1 MTGAPLR
8 TPLLRAAETMAACIT
23 DTLTEPPPLDFA
35 ADDYGPRSTR
45 WYAQSLSRGAAGV
58 ALLHGVR
65 AQTGHGRW
73 EPVHA
78 WLRRATA
85 DTLNNGSGAGLWFG
99 APAVT
104 HALTMAMPHSR
115 PAALDAL
122 DRALDDLVERRLVAA
137 TARLAARTRPALSE
151 FDLVRGLT
159 GLGAHLLR
167 RAPDGPLLRRVLAYL
182 VRLTEPVHT
191 NDAAGRLAPG
201 WWSAEAANREGPEQ
215 GGHANVGMAHGIA
228 GPLALLA
235 LAMREDIRVPG
246 HAEAI
251 RRICTWLDCW
261 QQTSPAGPWWPE
273 KITVADLHAGK
284 PSMSGPARPS
294 WCYGTPGVA
303 RAQQLAGIALDDA
316 ARQEAAEEA
325 LTFCLADPRQLSRIV
340 DPSLCHGWA
349 GLAATAW
356 YAAAD
361 ARTTSLQTQLPQIVR
376 LLVQHATD
384 TTPAR
389 SGLIAGPAGI
399 ALTLHTAATGTD
411 VRWATSL
418 LIN

>member
-1 MTGAPLR
+1 MTGTPLT
-8 TPLLRAAETMAACIT
+8 TPLLRAAEAMAASIT
-23 DTLTEPPPLDFA
+23 NALTELPPPDFA

-65 AQTGHGRW
+65 AQTGHGGW

-104 HALTMAMPHSR
+104 HALTMAMPHAR
-115 PAALDAL
+115 PAALDTLDHAL
-122 DRALDDLVERRLVAA
+122 DELVERRLADA
-137 TARLAARTRPALSE
+137 TARLAARARPSLSE

-182 VRLTEPVHT
+182 VRLTEPIHAH
-191 NDAAGRLAPG
+191 DAAGRLAPG
-201 WWSAEAANREGPEQ
+201 WWSADPAGREGSEP
-215 GGHANVGMAHGIA
+215 GGHANVGMAHGIT

-235 LAMREDIRVPG
+235 LAMRQNIRVPG
-246 HAEAI
+246 HVEAL
-251 RRICTWLDCW
+251 RRICAWLDCW
-261 QQTSPAGPWWPE
+261 QQPGPAGPWWPE
-273 KITVADLHAGK
+273 KITVAELRTGK
-284 PSMSGPARPS
+284 PSISGPARPS
-294 WCYGTPGVA
+294 WCYGTPGIA
-303 RAQQLAGIALDDA
+303 RAQQLAGIALDDP
-316 ARQEAAEEA
+316 ARQQAAEEA
-325 LTFCLADPRQLSRIV
+325 LTRCLADPLQLSRIV

-361 ARTTSLQTQLPQIVR
+361 ARTTSLHSDLPHLMR
-376 LLVQHATD
+376 LLIKHATD
-384 TTPAR
+384 ATPAR
-389 SGLIAGPAGI
+389 SGLIAGPAGV
-399 ALTLHTAATGTD
+399 AVTLHTVASGTD

>member
-1 MTGAPLR
+1 MTS
-8 TPLLRAAETMAACIT
+8 TPLMTPLIRAAEAMAACIT
-23 DTLTEPPPLDFA
+23 DTLTEPPPPDFA

-65 AQTGHGRW
+65 AQTGHGGW
-73 EPVHA
+73 EPVHT

-85 DTLNNGSGAGLWFG
+85 DTLNSGSGAGLWFG

-104 HALTMAMPHSR
+104 HALTMAMPHAR

-122 DRALDDLVERRLVAA
+122 DHALDDLVERRLAA
-137 TARLAARTRPALSE
+137 AAARLAARARPSLSE

-167 RAPDGPLLRRVLAYL
+167 RAPHGPLLRRVLAYL
-182 VRLTEPVHT
+182 VRLTEPVHAD
-191 NDAAGRLAPG
+191 DAAGRLAPG
-201 WWSAEAANREGPEQ
+201 WWSADPADREGSEQ
-215 GGHANVGMAHGIA
+215 GGHANFGMAHGIT

-235 LAMREDIRVPG
+235 LAMRQNIRVPE
-246 HAEAI
+246 HAKAI
-251 RRICTWLDCW
+251 RRICTWLDYW
-261 QQTSPAGPWWPE
+261 QQASPAGPWWPE
-273 KITVADLHAGK
+273 KITVAELRAGK

-303 RAQQLAGIALDDA
+303 RAQQLAGIALDDPA
-316 ARQEAAEEA
+316 QQQAAEEA
-325 LTFCLADPRQLSRIV
+325 LTRCLADPLQLSRIV

-361 ARTTSLQTQLPQIVR
+361 ARTTSLHGHLPHLMR
-376 LLVQHATD
+376 LLIQHATD
-384 TTPAR
+384 SAPAR
-389 SGLIAGPAGI
+389 SGLITGPAGV
-399 ALTLHTAATGTD
+399 ALTLHTFATGTD

>member
-8 TPLLRAAETMAACIT
+8 TPLLRAAEAMAACIT
-23 DTLTEPPPLDFA
+23 DTLTEPPPPDFA

-65 AQTGHGRW
+65 AQTGHGGW

-85 DTLNNGSGAGLWFG
+85 DALNNGSGAGLWFG

-122 DRALDDLVERRLVAA
+122 DHALDDLVERRLAAA
-137 TARLAARTRPALSE
+137 TARLAAGSRPSLSE

-182 VRLTEPVHT
+182 VQLTEPVQT
-191 NDAAGRLAPG
+191 EDAAGRLAPG
-201 WWSAEAANREGPEQ
+201 WWSADPADREGPEP

-235 LAMREDIRVPG
+235 LAMRQDIRVPG

-251 RRICTWLDCW
+251 RRICMWLDRW
-261 QQTSPAGPWWPE
+261 QQASPAGPWWPE
-273 KITVADLHAGK
+273 KITVAELHAGK

-325 LTFCLADPRQLSRIV
+325 LTRCLADPLQLGQII

-356 YAAAD
+356 YAADD
-361 ARTTSLQTQLPQIVR
+361 ARTTSLQKQLPQIVR
-376 LLVQHATD
+376 LLIQHATD

-389 SGLIAGPAGI
+389 SGLITGPAGI
-399 ALTLHTAATGTD
+399 ALTLHTVATGTD